1 MADAADAAGGGGA
14 ERPRLNL
21 KKRDDAA
28 AADLEKKAAAKAKSN
43 PFGDAKPRESVLAKR
58 DGVDEAAVL
67 KKEAA
72 AWKPRLRL
80 TREQEE
86 EQKAPEAELATKEAA
101 LAAMVKGFEDLAVK
115 AAREGTGRRRE
126 YTEDGQGGRGGGQG
140 GGEDYGSFGRRE
152 ERGRDGED
160 YGSFG
165 RREERGR

>member
-86 EQKAPEAELATKEAA
+86 EQKALEAEVRFA
-101 LAAMVKGFEDLAVK
+101 K
-115 AAREGTGRRRE
+115 ADAEREK
-126 YTEDGQGGRGGGQG
+126 
-140 GGEDYGSFGRRE
+140 
-152 ERGRDGED
+152 
-160 YGSFG
+160 
-165 RREERGR
+165 

>member
-86 EQKAPEAELATKEAA
+86 EQKALEAEVRFAKADAEREKERPEGERDEAAAKAELATKEAA

-140 GGEDYGSFGRRE
+140 GGED
-152 ERGRDGED
+152 
-160 YGSFG
+160 
-165 RREERGR
+165 